1 MKISK
6 IVEQIDRWGTVLLIY
21 LIPWQARI
29 IFSLGYLSGVPSEPQ
44 TRSLFAV
51 EIIIAAMLVLRFA
64 AMRIEKE
71 KIVRNRCYSLAAD
84 TKTLFA
90 AGTLAVLVALS
101 IIVSLDQVAAV
112 FSALHIIEGLAIFL
126 LILTAPSEREARLA
140 FLASALVQS
149 AIAIE
154 QIIFQRVYPDVWAGV
169 AAHFPEISGTSVV
182 EAAGERFLRAYGT
195 LPHPNILGGMIV
207 VAILSSRPLWRRFS
221 VYSVFVYL
229 LLSLG
234 LFFSFSRLAWL
245 SLAVGLVAQWIYA
258 RRYSGFIKNAAV
270 VAATMLM
277 MSALF
282 TPLVLARV
290 SSAGRLET
298 ISIDARV
305 SSLSDAWKLI
315 VREPFTGVGV
325 GNFTAA
331 ILQKI
336 DPDRNGY
343 ALEPAHSAFVDV
355 FAEIGFFGF
364 LLFIWLMYLLAM
376 SAWRCGKIGLACA
389 LIVLAL
395 GDHWAWTTFAGV
407 IIFWAAW
414 ALTRRGCCDEGV
426 VQKAGAVIISH
437 DDPGKILLLYRAGS
451 HYNDWTFSKGHMEPN
466 ESREDTARREV
477 MEETGLAIDLLASL
491 PERRYTTGNGHRAVV
506 HFFLARSRDD
516 ATLRP
521 EPGFPGNALKWVAV
535 DEVEATLSFDN
546 MKEYFRGIK
555 NKITGT

>member
-6 IVEQIDRWGTVLLIY
+6 LVEQIDRWGTVLLVY

-29 IFSLGYLSGVPSEPQ
+29 IFSQGYLAGVPSEPQ

-51 EIIIAAMLVLRFA
+51 ELMIAAMLIVRFA

-71 KIVRNRCYSLAAD
+71 RVVRNRYYSLVAD

-90 AGTLAVLVALS
+90 AGALAVLAAFS
-101 IIVSLDQVAAV
+101 IIVSLDQAAAI
-112 FSALHIIEGLAIFL
+112 FAALHIIEGLAIFL
-126 LILTAPSEREARLA
+126 LVLTAPSEREARLA
-140 FLASALVQS
+140 FLVSALVQS

-154 QIIFQRVYPDVWAGV
+154 QVFFQRIYPDTWVGV

-221 VYSVFVYL
+221 VYNVFVYL
-229 LLSLG
+229 LLSAG

-245 SLAVGLVAQWIYA
+245 ALAVGLFSQWLYA
-258 RRYSGFIKNAAV
+258 RRDGIFIKNAAV
-270 VAATMLM
+270 IAAAMLM

-290 SSAGRLET
+290 SSTGRLET
-298 ISIDARV
+298 MSIDARV

-315 VREPFTGVGV
+315 VREPFTGVGA

-331 ILQKI
+331 ILQRV
-336 DPDRNGY
+336 DPVRSGY

-355 FAEIGFFGF
+355 FSEIGFFGF
-364 LLFIWLMYLLAM
+364 LLFVWLMYLLAV
-376 SAWRCGKIGLACA
+376 SAWRSGKIGLACA

-395 GDHWAWTTFAGV
+395 ADHWAWTTFAG
-407 IIFWAAW
+407 IIVFWAGW
-414 ALTRRGCCDEGV
+414 GLTRRGCCDEGV
-426 VQKAGAVIISH
+426 VQKAGAIILSH
-437 DDPGKILLLYRAGS
+437 DDPKKILLLYRAGP
-451 HYNDWTFSKGHMEPN
+451 HYDDWTFSKGHMEPG

-477 MEETGLAIDLLASL
+477 MEETGLAIDLLAPL
-491 PERRYTTGNGHRAVV
+491 PDRSYTTGNGHKATA

-516 ATLRP
+516 STLRP
-521 EPGFPGNALKWVAV
+521 EPGFPGNALKWVAL
-535 DEVEATLSFDN
+535 DEVEAILSFDN